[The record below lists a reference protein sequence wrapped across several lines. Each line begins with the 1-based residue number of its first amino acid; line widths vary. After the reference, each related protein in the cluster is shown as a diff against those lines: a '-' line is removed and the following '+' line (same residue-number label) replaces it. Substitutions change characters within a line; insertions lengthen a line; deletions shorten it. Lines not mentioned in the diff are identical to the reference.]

1 MNIVLENFTS
11 LAKA

>member
-1 MNIVLENFTS
+1 LNNVLENFTS